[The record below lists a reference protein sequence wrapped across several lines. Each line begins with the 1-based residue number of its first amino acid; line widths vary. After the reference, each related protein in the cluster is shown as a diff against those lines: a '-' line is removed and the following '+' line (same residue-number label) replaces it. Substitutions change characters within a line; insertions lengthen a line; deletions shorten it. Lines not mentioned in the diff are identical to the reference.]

1 MAKNNAVE
9 KLVKLGEYE
18 AEPLVQGLGWS
29 LFGND
34 QMAALRK
41 LPMFNELIADETPTV
56 QQLNEQ
62 KEAGIFGAREKAIRQ
77 VVGDVPVN
85 VLDRL
90 VRIEELVSRE
100 FELRNE
106 YIVARDDYED
116 DEDVQEILDKLA
128 SVMKQR
134 MELTI

>member
-1 MAKNNAVE
+1 MRRNPW
-9 KLVKLGEYE
+9 Y
-18 AEPLVQGLGWS
+18 QGLGWS

-62 KEAGIFGAREKAIRQ
+62 KETGIFGAREKAIRQ

-128 SVMKQR
+128 SAMKQR

>member
-1 MAKNNAVE
+1 M
-9 KLVKLGEYE
+9 
-18 AEPLVQGLGWS
+18 
-29 LFGND
+29 FGND

-41 LPMFNELIADETPTV
+41 LPMFNELIADETTTV

-100 FELRNE
+100 FELGATNGPLSHDALR
-106 YIVARDDYED
+106 R
-116 DEDVQEILDKLA
+116 
-128 SVMKQR
+128 
-134 MELTI
+134 

>member
-1 MAKNNAVE
+1 M
-9 KLVKLGEYE
+9 
-18 AEPLVQGLGWS
+18 
-29 LFGND
+29 
-34 QMAALRK
+34 
-41 LPMFNELIADETPTV
+41 
-56 QQLNEQ
+56 
-62 KEAGIFGAREKAIRQ
+62 
-77 VVGDVPVN
+77 N

>member
-1 MAKNNAVE
+1 MAKNNEIE

-18 AEPLVQGLGWS
+18 AESLTPLGGWR
-29 LFGND
+29 LFGNAET
-34 QMAALRK
+34 QALRK
-41 LPMFNELIADETPTV
+41 LPMFNELIAEDTPTI
-56 QQLNEQ
+56 QQLSEQ
-62 KEAGIFGAREKAIRQ
+62 KEAGIFSAREKAIRK
-77 VVGDVPVN
+77 VVGDVPLN

-100 FELRNE
+100 FELRNQ
-106 YIVARDDYED
+106 YIEARDDYED
-116 DEDVQEILDKLA
+116 DEDIQEILEKLA